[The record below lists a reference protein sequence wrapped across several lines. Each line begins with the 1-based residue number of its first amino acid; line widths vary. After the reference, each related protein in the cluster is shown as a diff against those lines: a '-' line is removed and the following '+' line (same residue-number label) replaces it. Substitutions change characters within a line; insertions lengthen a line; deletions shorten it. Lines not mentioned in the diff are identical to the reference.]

1 MNPTTP
7 RSSAQHARS
16 IAPLAALALIAAA
29 AALLV
34 VLPVLPTSTANA
46 QTLEDVQF
54 FESRMT
60 VTQRDQDFGYYANK
74 PASSLV
80 PSDTFTFRGASFT
93 FQVIARNPFG
103 GIGLSFT
110 GDASVKEAFN
120 AVRSDLR
127 LVIDDTRL
135 NFGDATVALLSPDY
149 LWPDAGVS
157 AWEEGQQFDVS
168 VVEVVEIDPTLVSN
182 TGQTSSGISLLGA
195 AAPKR
200 AQSFTTGPNAAGYRL
215 ASIGIGFDAIDS
227 PSDAASKLTATI
239 NADASGIPGAAVCT
253 LTDPASYTA
262 NSVNT
267 YAVPETCPVLAAAR
281 SYFVVVE
288 RVTFAVDVIA
298 LNKTASGTEDT
309 AAAGWSIADERLSYF
324 TSWFTTPGGS
334 HLIEV
339 RGSAVAAAEPE
350 VWSGTLT
357 QGFGG
362 GYTAPFSGA
371 LEPNFF
377 THNGVTYT
385 VVHIGVGESGTL
397 QFSITPT
404 PGADEIAAWK
414 FVMPGG
420 VFPLSTATTD
430 STYDPELIFSWGN
443 SGLDQASLPFSFAVS
458 IRGGTA
464 DPPPPDPEVRSG
476 ITLNWETVAL
486 KEYGSFPSIPVQDG
500 FLIEWSERHPW
511 GNFGSNH
518 KRVGEL
524 LKCDIDL
531 AGGARSCLLASSGI
545 GHPESWSWTDET
557 PQRGVSYQ
565 YSIRH
570 YHEFYSDDGSTVWK
584 GILSEVVNGEVS
596 EPPERVR
603 IFAPYTSYSRHRIP
617 HPGEPATPTNLRS
630 EAESIGVFSAGISLR
645 LTWDAAD
652 NATSYKVFRTG
663 NRGEG
668 PVAGAAITYP
678 GVREGIREPTL
689 TATTWVDDRAER
701 GVRYTYRVA
710 AFNDVGRSAHDAQIK
725 VETPGNTLVPNEVR
739 TLTASATR
747 SSATGASVQ
756 LSWTAA
762 PGLYNIPGAQYK
774 VEYRLDVPERA
785 EWEDDWITLKA
796 NVPASDT
803 SYTHSVAL
811 EPWYARG
818 GSTPPVEYVPTSHK
832 GTLNLDDTDTN
843 NDVILPFGITFEYR
857 VRAFNPE
864 STEGGRRVSVLRRQ
878 EGAPVLLG

>member
-1 MNPTTP
+1 
-7 RSSAQHARS
+7 
-16 IAPLAALALIAAA
+16 
-29 AALLV
+29 
-34 VLPVLPTSTANA
+34 
-46 QTLEDVQF
+46 
-54 FESRMT
+54 MT
-60 VTQRDQDFGYYANK
+60 VTQRDQDFGYYADK

-93 FQVIARNPFG
+93 IQVIVRNPFG

-135 NFGDATVALLSPDY
+135 NFGDATVAALGPDY
-149 LWPDAGVS
+149 AWPDAGVS

-182 TGQTSSGISLLGA
+182 TGQSDDDSSGLDTSS
-195 AAPKR
+195 PKQ
-200 AQSFTTGPNAAGYRL
+200 AQSFTTGSNAAGYRL
-215 ASIGIGFDAIDS
+215 ASIGIKFGIIVD
-227 PSDAASKLTATI
+227 PSGAASELTATI
-239 NADASGIPGAAVCT
+239 NKAASSGDPGDLLCT

-262 NSVNT
+262 PGVNT
-267 YAVPETCPVLAAAR
+267 FTVPDACPVLEATTT
-281 SYFVVVE
+281 YFVVVE
-288 RVTFAVDVIA
+288 RANVTTDTIWLDVTF
-298 LNKTASGTEDT
+298 SGDEDT
-309 AAAGWSIADERLSYF
+309 AAAGWSIGNDRLRYF
-324 TSWFTTPGGS
+324 SGSSSWSSHGLTSQQ
-334 HLIEV
+334 IEV
-339 RGSAVAAAEPE
+339 KGSAVAAETAEPE

-362 GYTAPFSGA
+362 GYTAPFSGS

-443 SGLDQASLPFSFAVS
+443 SGLDQPSLPFSFAVS

-464 DPPPPDPEVRSG
+464 DPPPPEPEVRSG

-486 KEYGSFPSIPVQDG
+486 KEYGSFPSIPVKDG
-500 FLIEWSERHPW
+500 FLIERSERHPW

-524 LKCDIDL
+524 LKCDIDM

-678 GVREGIREPTL
+678 GVRECLREPTL

-725 VETPGNTLVPNEVR
+725 VETPGNTLVPNRVS
-739 TLTASATR
+739 TLTAGATR
-747 SSATGASVQ
+747 SSATNASVQ

-762 PGLYNIPGAQYK
+762 PGPLQHPRSAVQG
-774 VEYRLDVPERA
+774 R
-785 EWEDDWITLKA
+785 
-796 NVPASDT
+796 VPAGRS
-803 SYTHSVAL
+803 
-811 EPWYARG
+811 
-818 GSTPPVEYVPTSHK
+818 
-832 GTLNLDDTDTN
+832 
-843 NDVILPFGITFEYR
+843 
-857 VRAFNPE
+857 RA
-864 STEGGRRVSVLRRQ
+864 RRVGR
-878 EGAPVLLG
+878 